1 MQHITTLQWIQFCY
15 LASQTCDL
23 FLHEDDTSNQNY
35 TNPGKEN
42 NHGDHQPPFSRLF
55 LARALLHYGR
65 CRYQLIAV
73 TLGFFSEC
81 STKKGVFRF
90 YKISVL
96 RLLLNGPR
104 EAEGLCF
111 TKSGR
116 ETKYVWFWT
125 KYQFTGIQPEDLV
138 FILA

>member
-55 LARALLHYGR
+55 LARALLHYGS

-73 TLGFFSEC
+73 TLRFFSEC
-81 STKKGVFRF
+81 STKKACFVSIRYRF
-90 YKISVL
+90 CVYCSMAPEKLRGYVSRSLEERLNTFGFGQNINLPESSQKI
-96 RLLLNGPR
+96 
-104 EAEGLCF
+104 
-111 TKSGR
+111 
-116 ETKYVWFWT
+116 
-125 KYQFTGIQPEDLV
+125 
-138 FILA
+138 